1 MKARKNNRKLCYS
14 YVDEGF
20 TYATKSSSI
29 ILGVKALR
37 NMNNKLYGYGVILI
51 PDSELDNFYRYGEN
65 QYNSISIIDS
75 NG

>member
-1 MKARKNNRKLCYS
+1 MKFLMKHEKNNRKLCYS

-37 NMNNKLYGYGVILI
+37 DMNNKLYGYGVILI
-51 PDSELDNFYRYGEN
+51 PDSELIT
-65 QYNSISIIDS
+65 SIDMVKT
-75 NG
+75 NTTALA

>member
-1 MKARKNNRKLCYS
+1 MKFLMKHEKTTELCYS

-51 PDSELDNFYRYGEN
+51 PDSELDNFYRYGETN
-65 QYNSISIIDS
+65 TTVLA
-75 NG
+75 